1 MKDSNQLY
9 YTRPSRRWTD
19 ALPLGN
25 GSLGAMV
32 FGTTHEEILSLNLD
46 TLWSGKPSYRDNF
59 KARQTFEQVRHQIME
74 PNQIPAVNR
83 TIIDNMQGYDSES
96 YLPLGDL
103 CIAAPV
109 APPKVEKYTRTLD
122 LSTAVSTV
130 SYLRDGAEYTEEWF
144 VSFPQNALIGRIR
157 CAKGMDLQIS
167 LRSALEHRTYTRG
180 QTLLLDGQAP
190 GQSLD
195 FRSHFSQ
202 SSDDPADQGMRF
214 RTAVRVQ
221 AVDGS
226 VYYEGCNI
234 TLRSVTEFTVV
245 LAAEDSFNGFDKHPV
260 LEGKEYAQTVLD
272 RIDAAFA
279 KTYDT
284 LKSEHIAAH
293 RALYDRVR
301 LEIDSAN
308 RGNVPTNERL
318 NDFGNGIED
327 PGLYVLLFNY
337 GRYLAISASRP
348 GSQAMNLQ
356 GIWSH
361 RLHAPWAANYTV
373 NINTEMNY
381 WPVLPCNLVELNEPL
396 LDMLRGLS
404 AAGRRVAAQYYGA
417 DGFVC
422 HHNSDIWRMCAPTT
436 GNPCWFFWYNGAGW
450 LSRHAFEQYEYTLD
464 KDYLRDTAFP
474 ILKGCAQFYL
484 SILTEDPDGYLVCS
498 PSTSPEN
505 EFVLDGEE
513 YSISQTSTMTMS
525 ICREVL
531 ENTLKCCEILGLAD
545 ETADRIRS
553 VLPRLLPL
561 RIGADGRL
569 LEWYAPQEE
578 DDPHHRHV
586 SHLYALHPA
595 NLISVKNTPEL
606 AAACRKTLETRGDD
620 GTGWSLGWKIN
631 FWARLRDGDRAL
643 HLLDT
648 QLRYVDEENV
658 RYNRGGGTYANLF
671 DAHPPFQI
679 DVNFG
684 ATSGITEMLLQSLD
698 GKIYLLPALPG
709 KWANGSVTGLRAK
722 GNVTVDLAW
731 KDGKLVNIKITG
743 RNPSLYV
750 QYGDTE
756 RRMAVDGSVELDAAL
771 QPIEK

>member
-1 MKDSNQLY
+1 MTDSNLLY

-32 FGTTHEEILSLNLD
+32 YGTTHEEILSLNLD
-46 TLWSGKPSYRDNF
+46 TLWSGKPSYQDNF
-59 KARQTFEQVRHQIME
+59 RAKDAFEKVRRQVFE
-74 PNQIPAVNR
+74 PDQIPNVSR
-83 TIIDNMQGYDSES
+83 SVIDNMQGYDSES

-103 CIAAPV
+103 VIAAPT
-109 APPKVEKYTRTLD
+109 APPKVAQYERKLD
-122 LSTAVSTV
+122 LSTAISAV
-130 SYLRDGAEYTEEWF
+130 SYLCDGETYSEEWF
-144 VSFPQNALIGRIR
+144 VSYPQNVLVGRIR
-157 CAKGMDLQIS
+157 CAKGLNLQLS
-167 LRSALEHRTYTRG
+167 LRSALEHRAYTRG
-180 QTLLLDGQAP
+180 KTLFLDGQCP
-190 GQSLD
+190 GQSLNY
-195 FRSHFSQ
+195 RTNFSQ
-202 SSDDPADQGMRF
+202 VNDDPAEQGTLF
-214 RTAVRVQ
+214 RTAVRVN
-221 AVDGS
+221 AVDGE
-226 VYYEGCNI
+226 VYYEGACI
-234 TLRSVTEFTVV
+234 SLHDVTDFTVV

-260 LEGKEYAQTVLD
+260 LEGKEYEQVVVD

-284 LKSEHIAAH
+284 LKAEHIASH
-293 RALYDRVR
+293 KALYDRVH
-301 LEIDSAN
+301 LEIDSAH
-308 RGNVPTNERL
+308 RENVPTNERL
-318 NDFGNGIED
+318 NDFGNGVSD

-348 GSQAMNLQ
+348 GSQPMNLQ
-356 GIWSH
+356 GIWNH

-381 WPVLPCNLVELNEPL
+381 WPVLPCNLAELNEPL
-396 LDMLRGLS
+396 TQMLRDLS
-404 AAGRRVAAQYYGA
+404 VAGRFAAAQYYGA

-464 KDYLRDTAFP
+464 KAFLKDTAFP
-474 ILKGCAQFYL
+474 VLKGCAAFYL
-484 SILTEDPDGYLVCS
+484 SMLTEDPDGYLVCS

-513 YSISQTSTMTMS
+513 YAISQTTTMTMS

-531 ENTLKCCEILGLAD
+531 ENTLKCCEILRSDDEIAD
-545 ETADRIRS
+545 SIRA

-561 RIGADGRL
+561 RTGSDGRL
-569 LEWYAPQEE
+569 LEWYREQDEE
-578 DDPHHRHV
+578 DPHHRHV

-595 NLISVKNTPEL
+595 NLISVEKTPEL
-606 AAACRKTLETRGDD
+606 AEACRKTLETRGDD

-643 HLLDT
+643 HLMDT

-658 RYNRGGGTYANLF
+658 HYDRGGGTYANLF

-679 DVNFG
+679 DGNFG
-684 ATSGITEMLLQSLD
+684 ATSGVTEMLLQSLD
-698 GKIYLLPALPG
+698 GKVYLLPALPS
-709 KWANGSVTGLRAK
+709 KWANGCVTGLRAK
-722 GNVTVDLAW
+722 GNVTVDITW
-731 KDGKLVNIKITG
+731 KDGKLIKAKIAG
-743 RNPSLYV
+743 QNPALTV
-750 QYGDTE
+750 KYGDTE
-756 RRMAVDGSVELDAAL
+756 RTIVVDGTVELNSMM
-771 QPIEK
+771 QTIQ